1 MPSADME
8 RSPSPPSAPPVQSTP
23 GVRAEALTK
32 VYTNA
37 LESTLNSVSYP
48 SFSACFPSIAK
59 NAPKQLEAMHKG
71 MCERLRGFAMA
82 EFGEIIEERRAVE
95 RLNELE
101 GLIAD
106 ARKRKSRS
114 VEGDEGKGEV
124 A

>member
-8 RSPSPPSAPPVQSTP
+8 KSPSPPPAPPVQSTP
-23 GVRAEALTK
+23 GVRAERLTK
-32 VYTNA
+32 VYTTA
-37 LESTLNSVSYP
+37 LESTLSAVSYP

-71 MCERLRGFAMA
+71 MCERLRTFAMG
-82 EFGEIIEERRAVE
+82 EFGEIMEERRVVE

-114 VEGDEGKGEV
+114 VEGDDGPGEV

>member
-1 MPSADME
+1 
-8 RSPSPPSAPPVQSTP
+8 
-23 GVRAEALTK
+23 
-32 VYTNA
+32 
-37 LESTLNSVSYP
+37 
-48 SFSACFPSIAK
+48 
-59 NAPKQLEAMHKG
+59 